1 MVTGQVPFEGDTPFT
16 IGVKHKSEIPK
27 NPKDINSQLPDDLS
41 HVILTCLEKDK
52 EKRYQSA
59 DEIRSELINI
69 EKGIPTTERK
79 AVKTKSLTS
88 KELTVTLS
96 MRKLFIPA
104 MIVLALVIAA
114 VVIWQLLAPK
124 GAAPVLT
131 DKPSLAVMYFV
142 NNTGDESLD
151 HWRSALPEWLITD
164 LSQSKYLRVLS
175 GDRLLNIFRKLNLME
190 AKSYDSRDLENVVRE
205 GAVNHILKASFSKAG
220 DTFRI
225 DYSLQDANSWESVGS
240 DYVSGKGEESFPS
253 MVDELTRKIKA
264 DINISADKIAD
275 DFDKGVE
282 TITTSSPEAYK
293 LYMEGSNYHR
303 MGEFRKA
310 IESWEKAVALDP
322 EFSTAYRSMAIA
334 YTNMGYSSKANELL
348 KKALDLSDRV
358 SDQEKYRIQAEYYGS
373 TENTWDK
380 AIEAF
385 KKLLTHYPD
394 DSAGNTNLGMLYAQ
408 MEEWDK
414 AIAQTDV
421 NIRSKEETFY
431 SYWVQGWAY
440 MGKGMHDRSKEIL
453 NYFLDNYADHPFIRN
468 LLASNYLALGDYSLA
483 LAEVEKSFMNSQDYY
498 YLILKGT
505 IFLCKGDL
513 VSSET
518 EMKKLLEMDDKIA
531 HGMGWYGLAAL
542 KIYEGRFNEAKKN
555 IWNAI
560 KVAEEIPQPEE
571 ETLNR
576 IILIGLHL
584 RSGDID
590 EALRECET
598 AWNSS
603 VQQGSYSGQIAASFY
618 KGMIHVEEENFENA
632 EVEAEKIKN
641 LVDQW
646 INKKL
651 IRYYYHL
658 KGLIELKKENYP
670 VSIENFSNALSF
682 MSGQSY
688 FPDDHALFL
697 EPLAYVYFMMS
708 DLEKAEEVF
717 NKIIS
722 LETGRFNYGDIY
734 TKSFYMLGKIYEQKG
749 WAGKAIENYEKFLE
763 LWKDAD
769 PIFPEIEDAKDRLT
783 ALKK

>member
-1 MVTGQVPFEGDTPFT
+1 
-16 IGVKHKSEIPK
+16 
-27 NPKDINSQLPDDLS
+27 
-41 HVILTCLEKDK
+41 
-52 EKRYQSA
+52 
-59 DEIRSELINI
+59 
-69 EKGIPTTERK
+69 
-79 AVKTKSLTS
+79 
-88 KELTVTLS
+88 
-96 MRKLFIPA
+96 
-104 MIVLALVIAA
+104 
-114 VVIWQLLAPK
+114 
-124 GAAPVLT
+124 
-131 DKPSLAVMYFV
+131 
-142 NNTGDESLD
+142 
-151 HWRSALPEWLITD
+151 
-164 LSQSKYLRVLS
+164 
-175 GDRLLNIFRKLNLME
+175 
-190 AKSYDSRDLENVVRE
+190 
-205 GAVNHILKASFSKAG
+205 
-220 DTFRI
+220 
-225 DYSLQDANSWESVGS
+225 
-240 DYVSGKGEESFPS
+240 
-253 MVDELTRKIKA
+253 
-264 DINISADKIAD
+264 
-275 DFDKGVE
+275 
-282 TITTSSPEAYK
+282 
-293 LYMEGSNYHR
+293 
-303 MGEFRKA
+303 
-310 IESWEKAVALDP
+310 
-322 EFSTAYRSMAIA
+322 
-334 YTNMGYSSKANELL
+334 
-348 KKALDLSDRV
+348 
-358 SDQEKYRIQAEYYGS
+358 
-373 TENTWDK
+373 
-380 AIEAF
+380 
-385 KKLLTHYPD
+385 
-394 DSAGNTNLGMLYAQ
+394 
-408 MEEWDK
+408 
-414 AIAQTDV
+414 
-421 NIRSKEETFY
+421 
-431 SYWVQGWAY
+431 
-440 MGKGMHDRSKEIL
+440 
-453 NYFLDNYADHPFIRN
+453 
-468 LLASNYLALGDYSLA
+468 
-483 LAEVEKSFMNSQDYY
+483 MNSQDYY